1 MKKPGPSDPEFES
14 RIRSSFARQ
23 GLMETIGAT
32 LLKVGPGEVQIELP
46 YSKAITQQHG
56 FVHAGIVSTLADNAC
71 GYAAYTLMP
80 ADSEILG
87 VENKINFLAPAKG
100 ERFVG
105 VGRVIK
111 TGRTLAV
118 CSGEVWA
125 YSSGEKTLVAV
136 MQSTLMN
143 VKKQAKDLW
152 QGSQGA

>member
-1 MKKPGPSDPEFES
+1 
-14 RIRSSFARQ
+14 
-23 GLMETIGAT
+23 METIGAT

-111 TGRTLAV
+111 AGRTLAV
-118 CSGEVWA
+118 CSGEAWA

-143 VKKQAKDLW
+143 VKKQA
-152 QGSQGA
+152 

>member
-1 MKKPGPSDPEFES
+1 MKKASPIDPEFES

-23 GLMETIGAT
+23 GLMETIGAK
-32 LLKVGPGEVQIELP
+32 LLKVGPGEAQIELS

-56 FVHAGIVSTLADNAC
+56 FVHAGIVSTIADNAC
-71 GYAAYTLMP
+71 GYAAYSLMP
-80 ADSEILG
+80 ADSDILG

-111 TGRTLAV
+111 AGRTLAV

-125 YSSGEKTLVAV
+125 YNNGEKTLVAV
-136 MQSTLMN
+136 MQSTLMT
-143 VKKQAKDLW
+143 VKKQA
-152 QGSQGA
+152 

>member
-1 MKKPGPSDPEFES
+1 MKKPGPRDPEFET

-23 GLMETIGAT
+23 GLMKTIGAK
-32 LLKVGPGEVQIELP
+32 LLKVSPGESQIELS

-56 FVHAGIVSTLADNAC
+56 FVHAGIVSTIADNAC

-105 VGRVIK
+105 IGRVIK
-111 TGRTLAV
+111 SGRTLAV

-125 YSSGEKTLVAV
+125 YNGGEKTLVAV
-136 MQSTLMN
+136 MQTTMMT
-143 VKKQAKDLW
+143 VTKQEKAR
-152 QGSQGA
+152 

>member
-1 MKKPGPSDPEFES
+1 MKKPDPPDPDFEA

-23 GLMETIGAT
+23 GLMETIGAR
-32 LLKVGPGEVQIELP
+32 LLKVGPAETQIELS

-71 GYAAYTLMP
+71 GYAAYSLMP

-105 VGRVIK
+105 IGRVIK
-111 TGRTLAV
+111 AGRTLAV

-125 YSSGEKTLVAV
+125 YNSGEKTLVAV
-136 MQSTLMN
+136 MQSTLMT
-143 VKKQAKDLW
+143 VKKQT
-152 QGSQGA
+152 

>member
-23 GLMETIGAT
+23 GLMKTIGAH
-32 LLKVGPGEVQIELP
+32 LVKVAPGEAQIELP

-71 GYAAYTLMP
+71 GYAAYSLMP
-80 ADSEILG
+80 AESDILG

-105 VGRVIK
+105 IGRVIK
-111 TGRTLAV
+111 AGRTLAV

-125 YSSGEKTLVAV
+125 YNSGKKTLVAV
-136 MQSTLMN
+136 MQSTLMVL
-143 VKKQAKDLW
+143 VK
-152 QGSQGA
+152 

>member
-23 GLMETIGAT
+23 GLMKTIGAH
-32 LLKVGPGEVQIELP
+32 LVKVAPGESEIELP

-71 GYAAYTLMP
+71 GYAAYSLMP
-80 ADSEILG
+80 ADSDILG

-105 VGRVIK
+105 IGRVIK
-111 TGRTLAV
+111 AGRTLAV
-118 CSGEVWA
+118 CSSEVWA
-125 YSSGEKTLVAV
+125 YNSGEKTLVAV
-136 MQSTLMN
+136 MQSTLMTLA
-143 VKKQAKDLW
+143 KQA
-152 QGSQGA
+152 

>member
-1 MKKPGPSDPEFES
+1 MKKPGPRDPEFET

-23 GLMETIGAT
+23 GLMETIGAK
-32 LLKVGPGEVQIELP
+32 LLKVSPGESQIELP

-80 ADSEILG
+80 ADSDILG
-87 VENKINFLAPAKG
+87 VENKVNFLAPAKG

-105 VGRVIK
+105 IGRVIK
-111 TGRTLAV
+111 AGRTLAV

-125 YSSGEKTLVAV
+125 YNSGEKTLVAV
-136 MQSTLMN
+136 MQTTMMT
-143 VKKQAKDLW
+143 VTKQEKAR
-152 QGSQGA
+152 

>member
-1 MKKPGPSDPEFES
+1 MKKASPPDPDFET
-14 RIRSSFARQ
+14 RVRSNFARQ
-23 GLMETIGAT
+23 GLMKTIGAH
-32 LLKVGPGEVQIELP
+32 LVKVAPGEAEIELP

-100 ERFVG
+100 ERLVG
-105 VGRVIK
+105 IGRVIK
-111 TGRTLAV
+111 AGRTLAV

-125 YSSGEKTLVAV
+125 HNDGEKTLVAV
-136 MQSTLMN
+136 MQSTLMT
-143 VKKQAKDLW
+143 VTKQA
-152 QGSQGA
+152 